1 MNIWVPKIRPKNEE
15 DNYAVLV
22 INKQIRIVGLLPKGT
37 SFKYLWVK
45 HVWSKGKGSDYRN
58 SDGC

>member
-22 INKQIRIVGLLPKGT
+22 INKQIRIVGLLPKST

-45 HVWSKGKGSDYRN
+45 HV
-58 SDGC
+58 